1 MTMNVN
7 HTCDVPRDTA
17 YSNVCQICGVPLDAG
32 YFDVASIQDA
42 PGSGRNE
49 EKTEVEVARYELNS
63 QYCGT
68 LLYFTQYADHV
79 TPLQPQP
86 SPQQMISKT
95 PGYEWLILCNN
106 QPRAPYLPT
115 DLILNPWGYNALPIH
130 LRLEEGCTLRFVVRK
145 VLPAEGEK
153 EVTLSQV
160 GGRLLGRSWYN
171 TIYGGT
177 PNRL

>member
-1 MTMNVN
+1 MNAN
-7 HTCDVPRDTA
+7 HACAIHRDIA
-17 YSNVCQICGVPLDAG
+17 YSNVCQVCGVPLDAG
-32 YFDVASIQDA
+32 YFDVANNFQS
-42 PGSGRNE
+42 PPTSVGE
-49 EKTEVEVARYELNS
+49 EKELARYELHP

-68 LLYFTQYADHV
+68 LLYFMQYAEVEEEEEESGTKKTKKQV
-79 TPLQPQP
+79 T
-86 SPQQMISKT
+86 SNT

-115 DLILNPWGYNALPIH
+115 SLILNPWGYNSLPIH
-130 LRLEEGCTLRFVVRK
+130 LRLEEGCTLRFVVRRVAST
-145 VLPAEGEK
+145 VLPE
-153 EVTLSQV
+153 LSQV

>member
-1 MTMNVN
+1 MNV
-7 HTCDVPRDTA
+7 HQACDIHRDTG
-17 YSNVCQICGVPLDAG
+17 YSNICQVCSVPLDAG
-32 YFDVASIQDA
+32 YFDVAGIKDA
-42 PGSGRNE
+42 PGFRKNLH
-49 EKTEVEVARYELNS
+49 KTEVEVARYELNP

-68 LLYFTQYADHV
+68 LLYFTQYAEQE
-79 TPLQPQP
+79 TPSQP
-86 SPQQMISKT
+86 PQQVISKT

-115 DLILNPWGYNALPIH
+115 SLILNPWGYNALPIH

-145 VLPAEGEK
+145 VLPVAGET
-153 EVTLSQV
+153 EVKLSQV

>member
-1 MTMNVN
+1 MNLN
-7 HTCDVPRDTA
+7 HACDIHRDTG
-17 YSNVCQICGVPLDAG
+17 YSNVCQICSVPMDAG
-32 YFDVASIQDA
+32 YFDVAGIKNA
-42 PGSGRNE
+42 PLAGA
-49 EKTEVEVARYELNS
+49 EVEVARYDLNP

-68 LLYFTQYADHV
+68 LLYFTQYAEQEN
-79 TPLQPQP
+79 PPQP
-86 SPQQMISKT
+86 PQQVLSKT

-115 DLILNPWGYNALPIH
+115 DLILNPWGYNALPIY

-145 VLPAEGEK
+145 VTPKPGET
-153 EVTLSQV
+153 EVKLSQV

-171 TIYGGT
+171 TIYGGL

>member
-1 MTMNVN
+1 MTMSHSCNV
-7 HTCDVPRDTA
+7 PQDTG
-17 YSNVCQICGVPLDAG
+17 YSNVCQICGVPVDAG

-42 PGSGRNE
+42 PGSGKNLQ
-49 EKTEVEVARYELNS
+49 KTEVEVARYELNP

-68 LLYFTQYADHV
+68 LLYFTQYAEQE
-79 TPLQPQP
+79 TPPQP
-86 SPQQMISKT
+86 PQQVICKT

-115 DLILNPWGYNALPIH
+115 SLILNPWGYNALPVH

-145 VLPAEGEK
+145 VRPSAGEGK
-153 EVTLSQV
+153 INLSKV
-160 GGRLLGRSWYN
+160 GGRLLGRTWYN
-171 TIYGGT
+171 TIYGGM

>member
-1 MTMNVN
+1 MSQACEI
-7 HTCDVPRDTA
+7 HRDTG
-17 YSNVCQICGVPLDAG
+17 YSNICQICSVPMDAG
-32 YFDVASIQDA
+32 YFDVAGIKNA
-42 PGSGRNE
+42 PLAGA
-49 EKTEVEVARYELNS
+49 EVEVARYELNP

-68 LLYFTQYADHV
+68 LLYFTQYAEESGTKRQV
-79 TPLQPQP
+79 L
-86 SPQQMISKT
+86 SIT

-130 LRLEEGCTLRFVVRK
+130 LRLEEGCALRFVVRRIAPT
-145 VLPAEGEK
+145 VPVE
-153 EVTLSQV
+153 LSQV

-171 TIYGGT
+171 SIYGGT

>member
-1 MTMNVN
+1 MSMSHV
-7 HTCDVPRDTA
+7 CDAPRDTG
-17 YSNVCQICGVPLDAG
+17 YSNICQICRVPLDAG
-32 YFDVASIQDA
+32 YFDVASIKAA
-42 PGSGRNE
+42 PLIGE
-49 EKTEVEVARYELNS
+49 EVEVARYELNP

-68 LLYFTQYADHV
+68 LLYFTQYAEQE
-79 TPLQPQP
+79 TPLQTPRTPQP
-86 SPQQMISKT
+86 PQQVISKT

-115 DLILNPWGYNALPIH
+115 SLILNPWGYNALPIH

-145 VLPAEGEK
+145 VTPVVGDV

-160 GGRLLGRSWYN
+160 GGRLLGRTWYN
-171 TIYGGT
+171 TQYGGA

>member
-1 MTMNVN
+1 MNMS
-7 HTCDVPRDTA
+7 HACEIPRDTA

-32 YFDVASIQDA
+32 YFDVAGIQDA
-42 PGSGRNE
+42 PGFEKNKD
-49 EKTEVEVARYELNS
+49 KTEVEVARYELS
-63 QYCGT
+63 PQYCGT
-68 LLYFTQYADHV
+68 MLYFTQYAEESV
-79 TPLQPQP
+79 TKRQV
-86 SPQQMISKT
+86 ISKT
-95 PGYEWLILCNN
+95 SGYEWLILCNN

-115 DLILNPWGYNALPIH
+115 ELILNPWGYNALPIH

-145 VLPAEGEK
+145 VAPTVAVE
-153 EVTLSQV
+153 LSQV

>member
-1 MTMNVN
+1 MNMN
-7 HTCDVPRDTA
+7 HACDVPRDTA

-32 YFDVASIQDA
+32 YFDVASIQAA
-42 PGSGRNE
+42 PLVG
-49 EKTEVEVARYELNS
+49 KEVEVARYELNP

-68 LLYFTQYADHV
+68 MLYFMQYAEQSETQRQV
-79 TPLQPQP
+79 L
-86 SPQQMISKT
+86 SKT

-115 DLILNPWGYNALPIH
+115 SLVLNPWGYNALPIH
-130 LRLEEGCTLRFVVRK
+130 LRLEEGCTVRFVVRK
-145 VLPAEGEK
+145 VSPPADEA
-153 EVTLSQV
+153 EVKLSQV
-160 GGRLLGRSWYN
+160 GGRLLGRTWYN